1 MHSDVTIFCV
11 PLDRPMRDAIAC
23 LDASRLG
30 IALIVSGD
38 GKLEGTITDGDL
50 RRFMMTDGSPD
61 ELIASVLERKKNT
74 VHAHPITAP
83 SGSDVHFCREVLLEH
98 RLLHLPL
105 VDGDDRVVGLVTQ
118 SDLLEQESTPRQAVI
133 MAGGFGTRLHPL
145 TEDTPKSMLPLGD
158 RPLLEIIIG
167 QLQKIGVSQVQVATH
182 HQANQISDHFG
193 DGARFGIDIAYV
205 DEERPLGTAGA
216 LGRMERPTETLL
228 VINGD
233 ILTDLDFRAM
243 LAFHREQA
251 ADLTVAVRQYDLK
264 LPYGVVECD
273 GSFVRSLKEKP
284 VWKCFV
290 NAGIYLLE
298 PNVYDFIPS
307 SDRFDMTDLIENLI
321 ESERPVASFPI
332 REYWLDIGQHA
343 DYQEAQ
349 SRIGDL
355 ESGS

>member
-1 MHSDVTIFCV
+1 
-11 PLDRPMRDAIAC
+11 
-23 LDASRLG
+23 
-30 IALIVSGD
+30 
-38 GKLEGTITDGDL
+38 
-50 RRFMMTDGSPD
+50 
-61 ELIASVLERKKNT
+61 

-83 SGSDVHFCREVLLEH
+83 LGSDVHSCREILLKH

-105 VDGDDRVVGLVTQ
+105 VDADDRVVGLVTQ
-118 SDLLEQESTPRQAVI
+118 SDLLAEEAAPRRAVI

-145 TEDTPKSMLPLGD
+145 TNDTPKPMLPVGD

-167 QLQKIGVSQVQVATH
+167 QLQKIGVNQVHLATH
-182 HQANQISDHFG
+182 HQGDQISDHFG
-193 DGARFGIDIAYV
+193 DGTAFGVDIAYV
-205 DEERPLGTAGA
+205 DEEQPLGTAGA

-243 LAFHREQA
+243 LAFHREQG

-264 LPYGVVECD
+264 MPYGVVECD
-273 GSFVRSLKEKP
+273 GPVVRSLKEKP

-298 PNVYDFIPS
+298 PSVYDLIPS
-307 SDRFDMTDLIENLI
+307 TDRFDMTDLIENLI
-321 ESERPVASFPI
+321 QSGRLVASFPI

-343 DYQEAQ
+343 DYEEAQ
-349 SRIGDL
+349 SRMA
-355 ESGS
+355 ESE

>member
-1 MHSDVTIFCV
+1 
-11 PLDRPMRDAIAC
+11 MRDVVAC

-30 IALIVSGD
+30 IALIVSD
-38 GKLEGTITDGDL
+38 DCKMEGTITDGDV
-50 RRFMMTDGSPD
+50 RRFMLAAGDLD
-61 ELIASVLERKKNT
+61 EPILSVLNRKKGT
-74 VHAHPITAP
+74 LYARPITAP
-83 SGSDVHFCREVLLEH
+83 SGSDAHSCREVLLQH
-98 RLLHLPL
+98 NLLHLPI
-105 VDGDDRVVGLVTQ
+105 VDADQRVVGLVTQ
-118 SDLLEQESTPRQAVI
+118 NDLLAGQSAPRQAVI

-167 QLQKIGVSQVQVATH
+167 QLQKIGVDQVHVATH
-182 HQANQISDHFG
+182 HQADQISDHFG
-193 DGARFGIDIAYV
+193 DGANFGVNIAYV

-233 ILTDLDFRAM
+233 ILTDVDFRAM
-243 LAFHREQA
+243 LAFHREQG

-273 GSFVRSLKEKP
+273 GPTVLSLKEKP

-298 PNVYDFIPS
+298 PGVFDFIPA

-321 ESERPVASFPI
+321 ESKRPVASFPV

-349 SRIGDL
+349 SRMGDA
-355 ESGS
+355 ESES